1 MFRSDR
7 IWSHSLPKDNKGI
20 PVIAEVDVTKLQPE
34 LLWQSAEELVDF
46 GRLRLLMQQCSER
59 EAVQQQPKGMRLIHV
74 PTRQIIHASPDM
86 KYAALSYVW
95 GSVAGPMQFREEL
108 PENVP
113 RTIEDCLFA
122 SAQLNIDYL
131 WIDRYCIRQD
141 DAEEKAAQIH
151 KMHEIYQ
158 NAYVTMFAV
167 VGDGPDHGI
176 PGISRPRTFLP
187 HAFMDGRLFV
197 AIHNPRRVIRDST
210 WASRGW
216 TYQED
221 FLSTRKLFF
230 LGNQVL
236 FRCTRTERTA
246 IEGPLRNPEPPRHT
260 EYEVRPYDWNVAAQR
275 FIATQHMWDHIM
287 EVNRRGFADEAD
299 RINAI
304 LGIFGHLQV
313 TGLISG
319 HVYGIPVLSEFC
331 ENNDLALNIRNW
343 KEGFLNGL
351 LWCTGQE
358 QRGNPR
364 RRRRQFP
371 SWTWAA
377 WQGVLGP
384 RAQCREDNI
393 AVSLETS
400 PDGQLF
406 SSEQWAGA
414 FQETSSL
421 ALGVRYIH
429 LEAPAIELRFE
440 NLTDHLLYYIDD
452 DGIHQR
458 AALLPPNFQI
468 DPDRP
473 NYPAHGDGLEW
484 TTKSFLG
491 LIFKSRRYNGAYILV
506 VEDHGD
512 HFERVALC
520 HFPGDGLMFCPI
532 LMHDDGRLEPVLP
545 DTVRTGSEVIVR
557 KRKVRLG

>member
-1 MFRSDR
+1 MTISYDPVKPSLVDSGVCMRCRDFFSDDSFGKWKNETVRHDFQKGCGMCHLVQSVSVEKEVGYPTNISPAKKIKLQHPMFRSIPIPTGVSVDGIRSDR

-429 LEAPAIELRFE
+429 LEAPAIELR
-440 NLTDHLLYYIDD
+440 LL
-452 DGIHQR
+452 
-458 AALLPPNFQI
+458 
-468 DPDRP
+468 
-473 NYPAHGDGLEW
+473 E
-484 TTKSFLG
+484 
-491 LIFKSRRYNGAYILV
+491 LIK
-506 VEDHGD
+506 
-512 HFERVALC
+512 
-520 HFPGDGLMFCPI
+520 
-532 LMHDDGRLEPVLP
+532 
-545 DTVRTGSEVIVR
+545 
-557 KRKVRLG
+557 